1 MITEEEIEKCLDFKR
16 DMAVSIAQALHDRV
30 QLENF
35 KKSKLS
41 LLFFEAP
48 SHFKIGEKEHWAYSH
63 DGYVEVI
70 NGLAAA
76 VQEHERLRQL
86 LSAAD
91 AKIEVWRTIQA
102 NHRAGVI

>member
-16 DMAVSIAQALHDRV
+16 DMAVSIAQAMHDRV

-35 KKSKLS
+35 KKSKLAI
-41 LLFFEAP
+41 LFFEAP
-48 SHFKIGEKEHWAYSH
+48 GHFKIGEKEHWAYAH
-63 DGYVEVI
+63 KEYQEVI
-70 NGLAAA
+70 KGLAAA

-86 LSAAD
+86 ISAAD

-102 NHRAGVI
+102 NHRAGVV

>member
-16 DMAVSIAQALHDRV
+16 DMAPLVAQALHDRT
-30 QLENF
+30 QLDNF
-35 KKSKLS
+35 RKAKLS

-48 SHFKIGEKEHWAYSH
+48 SHFKIGEKEQWAYAH
-63 DGYVEVI
+63 KDYQEVI
-70 NGLAAA
+70 TGLAAA

>member
-1 MITEEEIEKCLDFKR
+1 MITEEEVEKCLDFKR
-16 DMAVSIAQALHDRV
+16 DTAIPIAQALHDRV
-30 QLENF
+30 QIENF

-48 SHFKIGEKEHWAYSH
+48 SHFKIGEKEQWAYAH
-63 DGYVEVI
+63 KDYQEVVK
-70 NGLAAA
+70 GLAAA

-86 LSAAD
+86 ISAAD

-102 NHRAGVI
+102 NHRAGVV

>member
-1 MITEEEIEKCLDFKR
+1 MITEEEVEKCLDFKR
-16 DMAVSIAQALHDRV
+16 DMATLIAQALHDRT
-30 QLENF
+30 QLETF
-35 KKSKLS
+35 KKVKLS

-48 SHFKIGEKEHWAYSH
+48 SHFKIGEKEQWAYAH
-63 DGYVEVI
+63 KEYQEVI
-70 NGLAAA
+70 TGLAAA

-86 LSAAD
+86 ISAAD

>member
-16 DMAVSIAQALHDRV
+16 DSAAPIAQAMHDRV

-35 KKSKLS
+35 RKSKLA

-48 SHFKIGEKEHWAYSH
+48 EKFKIGEKEQWAYAH
-63 DGYVEVI
+63 KDYQEVVK
-70 NGLAAA
+70 GLAAA

-86 LSAAD
+86 ISAAD

-102 NHRAGVI
+102 NHRAGVV

>member
-16 DMAVSIAQALHDRV
+16 DMSAPIAQAMHDRV

-35 KKSKLS
+35 RKSKLA

-48 SHFKIGEKEHWAYSH
+48 SHFKIGEKEQWAYAH
-63 DGYVEVI
+63 EGYQEVI
-70 NGLAAA
+70 TGLAAA

-86 LSAAD
+86 ISAAD

-102 NHRAGVI
+102 NHRAGVV

>member
-16 DMAVSIAQALHDRV
+16 DTAVPIAQALHDRV

-35 KKSKLS
+35 RKSKLA

-48 SHFKIGEKEHWAYSH
+48 SHFKIGEKEQWAYAH
-63 DGYVEVI
+63 NDYKEVVT
-70 NGLAAA
+70 GLAAA

-102 NHRAGVI
+102 NHRAGVV

>member
-16 DMAVSIAQALHDRV
+16 DMAVSIAQAMHDRV

-35 KKSKLS
+35 KKSKLA

-48 SHFKIGEKEHWAYSH
+48 SHFKIGEKEQWAYAH
-63 DGYVEVI
+63 KEYQEVI
-70 NGLAAA
+70 KGLAAA
-76 VQEHERLRQL
+76 VQEHEKLRQL
-86 LSAAD
+86 ISAAD

-102 NHRAGVI
+102 NHRAGVV